1 MASNFDVDK
10 WFSKLKDDNRFS
22 LTRRTKDGK
31 TVFYVAK
38 GFVLNYGLLANES
51 EKRTVRSRLMVA
63 FKGKPFQDKYRGY
76 GFERFTDKTLKE
88 FLDSQET
95 YRGRTV
101 VKKSTTAKKHIE
113 ALPPAPKTKEGM
125 EAFAEK
131 YDEICQ
137 AYKILNNMIDSV
149 LNDAN
154 LKHGMK
160 LDKSLLIEYGKLTS
174 RIKSCV
180 DVKPDADFYET
191 MITLMAT
198 HLPKIELTNP
208 FLKHLRTFPADLTK
222 VQSFERSLG
231 RGTKFTY
238 KLKASGTAAKGGVRI
253 TKRTKRTKRNNRKK

>member
-31 TVFYVAK
+31 TVFYVAR
-38 GFVLNYGLLANES
+38 GFILNYGLLATES
-51 EKRTVRSRLMVA
+51 EKRAVRSRLMVA
-63 FKGKPFQDKYRGY
+63 FKGKPFQDKYKGY

-88 FLDSQET
+88 FLDAQES

-101 VKKSTTAKKHIE
+101 VKKPSTAKKHIE
-113 ALPPAPKTKEGM
+113 ALPPTPKTKAGVG
-125 EAFAEK
+125 AFAEK

-149 LNDAN
+149 LNDATN
-154 LKHGMK
+154 KHGMK

-174 RIKSCV
+174 KIKSCV

-191 MITLMAT
+191 MISLMAT

-208 FLKHLRTFPADLTK
+208 FLKHLSTFPADLSK
-222 VQSFERSLG
+222 VQSFERSLA

-238 KLKASGTAAKGGVRI
+238 KLKASGAAAKGGMRRI
-253 TKRTKRTKRNNRKK
+253 NKTMKKNRKK

>member
-51 EKRTVRSRLMVA
+51 EKRAVRSRLMVA

-76 GFERFTDKTLKE
+76 GFEKFTDKTLKD

-113 ALPPAPKTKEGM
+113 ALPL
-125 EAFAEK
+125 
-131 YDEICQ
+131 
-137 AYKILNNMIDSV
+137 KI
-149 LNDAN
+149 
-154 LKHGMK
+154 
-160 LDKSLLIEYGKLTS
+160 
-174 RIKSCV
+174 IKSS
-180 DVKPDADFYET
+180 DITNLLLVKI
-191 MITLMAT
+191 ITLMI
-198 HLPKIELTNP
+198 LILFWN
-208 FLKHLRTFPADLTK
+208 
-222 VQSFERSLG
+222 
-231 RGTKFTY
+231 Y
-238 KLKASGTAAKGGVRI
+238 KKQKL
-253 TKRTKRTKRNNRKK
+253 